1 LAETATQKFKIR
13 FFLLV
18 RLRFS
23 CNKLISTL
31 TKMTWVLEKNRQFL
45 FLFKTTIQDN

>member
-1 LAETATQKFKIR
+1 
-13 FFLLV
+13 LLV